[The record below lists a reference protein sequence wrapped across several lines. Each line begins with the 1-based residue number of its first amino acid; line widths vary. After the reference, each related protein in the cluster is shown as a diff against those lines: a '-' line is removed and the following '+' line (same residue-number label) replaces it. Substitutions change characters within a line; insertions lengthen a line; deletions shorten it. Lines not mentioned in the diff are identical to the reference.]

1 MSITAD
7 IILNHNHDRE
17 GFTKCFENLVEKDPS
32 PHSLIL
38 LGDAYLRI
46 LNPELAID
54 ALERAYKLDP
64 NNGRL
69 RAKIGKL
76 FSFTLSLSCGC
87 IDDAIRLN

>member
-1 MSITAD
+1 MSACLIYYVSLSIAD

-32 PHSLIL
+32 SAHSLIL

-76 FSFTLSLSCGC
+76 FSLILSL
-87 IDDAIRLN
+87 